1 MRKPSKLNSQG
12 MRYLTFIWSFII
24 LIAVN
29 AFGAEFEKLSL
40 QEALN
45 KASQENKYVF
55 FYMTAKWCGPC
66 LKMQKEVF
74 PNDTISQILKDH
86 FVAIKYDYDSW
97 AGEQL
102 RKEYDIVALPTIL
115 IFNSEG
121 KVVKR
126 NARFLNSSQLLNFIT
141 VNKQE
146 SASSNTLSE
155 YEQKLKE
162 YMDTRQKPFKP
173 EVGIRLGINHSQIVN
188 IENDGKTG
196 FEAVVF
202 VSIESSRVLIRPGI
216 GFVSKGN
223 SLYPLNYL
231 SVPID
236 FGFSVYK
243 GAFFGL
249 PGGCRII
256 GAPNYSFL
264 LNDTQQLF
272 KRNDFGVRYGIAA
285 YIGDTSKIELILTS
299 DMGLLNISELVE
311 ETKRNQSYSFG
322 VAFTF

>member
-1 MRKPSKLNSQG
+1 
-12 MRYLTFIWSFII
+12 MRYLTLFCSFTI
-24 LIAVN
+24 LIAVH

-40 QEALN
+40 QEAFN

-74 PNDTISQILKDH
+74 PNDTVSQILKDQ

-102 RKEYDIVALPTIL
+102 RNEYDIVALPTII
-115 IFNSEG
+115 IFNSDG
-121 KVVKR
+121 KIVKR
-126 NARFLNSSQLLNFIT
+126 NARFLNSSQLISFIT
-141 VNKQE
+141 VNKLE
-146 SASSNTLSE
+146 SASNNTLSE

-162 YMDTRQKPFKP
+162 YRDTWQKPFKP
-173 EVGIRLGINHSQIVN
+173 EVGIRLGINRSQIVN
-188 IENDGKTG
+188 IENYGKTG

-202 VSIESSRVLIRPGI
+202 VSLESSRVLTRPGI
-216 GFVSKGN
+216 GFISRGN
-223 SLYPLNYL
+223 SLYPLHYL
-231 SVPID
+231 SIPVD
-236 FGFSVYK
+236 FGFSFYK

-256 GAPNYSFL
+256 GTPYYSFL
-264 LNDTQQLF
+264 LNDTPQLF
-272 KRNDFGVRYGIAA
+272 KRHDFGVRYGIAA
-285 YIGDTSKIELILTS
+285 YIGDTSKIELKLTS
-299 DMGLLNISELVE
+299 DMGLLNISELSE
-311 ETKRNQSYSFG
+311 ETKQNQSYSIG

>member
-1 MRKPSKLNSQG
+1 
-12 MRYLTFIWSFII
+12 MRYLTFIWWLII
-24 LIAVN
+24 SIAVN

-102 RKEYDIVALPTIL
+102 RKEYDIVALPAIL

-126 NARFLNSSQLLNFIT
+126 NARFLNSSQLISFIA

-162 YMDTRQKPFKP
+162 YIDTQLKPFKL
-173 EVGIRLGINHSQIVN
+173 EVGVRLGINRSQIIS
-188 IENDGKTG
+188 IEGDGKTG
-196 FEAVVF
+196 L
-202 VSIESSRVLIRPGI
+202 RQ
-216 GFVSKGN
+216 
-223 SLYPLNYL
+223 LY
-231 SVPID
+231 S
-236 FGFSVYK
+236 
-243 GAFFGL
+243 
-249 PGGCRII
+249 CQWR
-256 GAPNYSFL
+256 
-264 LNDTQQLF
+264 
-272 KRNDFGVRYGIAA
+272 AA
-285 YIGDTSKIELILTS
+285 DC
-299 DMGLLNISELVE
+299 
-311 ETKRNQSYSFG
+311 
-322 VAFTF
+322 